1 MEEIRT
7 KPFFE
12 RPEGKTGTIFGIAVI
27 GGLAYLLYTFLP
39 MLIILAQNTL
49 YLVLMLAALAAVVY
63 VLVDPKFRNL
73 IWYLYKSIMRFIT
86 GLFVQIDPIGII
98 ESYIDDLKDNLKKMG
113 KQISNLR
120 GQMRNLKTQI
130 EQNEQMMKQN
140 MSLANRAKEKGI
152 DNVMILK
159 ARKAGRL
166 QESNL
171 KLADLYKKM
180 EVLYKVL
187 CRMYENSEIL
197 LEDIQDKVSVR
208 KREREAI
215 RASHSAMRSAMNI
228 ISGDKDKRMM
238 FDQAMEAIAE
248 DIGRKVGEMEHFME
262 ISENFMTSIDLQNGI
277 FEEKGLEML
286 EKWEKEGVSFL
297 LGEDKKRIIDE
308 TNATTTTIDLDAP
321 ISSGKAKSGEKSQYT
336 DLFDF

>member
-159 ARKAGRL
+159 AR
-166 QESNL
+166 
-171 KLADLYKKM
+171 
-180 EVLYKVL
+180 
-187 CRMYENSEIL
+187 
-197 LEDIQDKVSVR
+197 
-208 KREREAI
+208 
-215 RASHSAMRSAMNI
+215 
-228 ISGDKDKRMM
+228 
-238 FDQAMEAIAE
+238 
-248 DIGRKVGEMEHFME
+248 
-262 ISENFMTSIDLQNGI
+262 
-277 FEEKGLEML
+277 
-286 EKWEKEGVSFL
+286 
-297 LGEDKKRIIDE
+297 
-308 TNATTTTIDLDAP
+308 
-321 ISSGKAKSGEKSQYT
+321 
-336 DLFDF
+336 